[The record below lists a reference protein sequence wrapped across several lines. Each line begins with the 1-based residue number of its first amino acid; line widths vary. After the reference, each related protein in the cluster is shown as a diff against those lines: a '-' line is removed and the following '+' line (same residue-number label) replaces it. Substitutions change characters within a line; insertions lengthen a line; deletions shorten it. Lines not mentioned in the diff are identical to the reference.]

1 MPISDEIRPNIL
13 NDVLGQD
20 HIVKRLNQM
29 VESNNFNW
37 PHMMFAGQAG
47 VGKTSTAIALMR
59 TAFGASWKENW
70 LELNASDER
79 SISVIRTKVKEFAS
93 RGVIGSYTIDGEE
106 KPIPFNVVF
115 LDEADNL
122 TPDAQAALRRIMEKY
137 SKTIFI
143 ISCNYPH
150 KIIQPI
156 QDRCAFSTSRFK
168 PIDDETM
175 SNFILSYA
183 KKTKCEFTEEALQ
196 RTIQSSNGSL
206 RTCVNLLQIICLVP
220 GEIVIEDVE
229 DIVQT
234 IKPKEA
240 KKILTSIAKAKTLDA
255 YRKIDKDIDNLISQG
270 MMPSDILH
278 SIYKLTTIEE
288 KMPDK
293 LRHKILTQIG
303 TALHHVSVSQDPALA
318 LKCFVRNLTM

>member
-37 PHMMFAGQAG
+37 PHMMFAGPAG

-93 RGVIGSYTIDGEE
+93 RGVIGSYTVDGKE

-175 SNFILSYA
+175 KSFCISFGE
-183 KKTKCEFTEEALQ
+183 KRKCKFTDEALE
-196 RTIQSSNGSL
+196 RTIKSSGGSL
-206 RTCVNLLQIICLVP
+206 RSATNLLQVVTLVP
-220 GEIVIEDVE
+220 GLVELEEIGR
-229 DIVQT
+229 
-234 IKPKEA
+234 A
-240 KKILTSIAKAKTLDA
+240 
-255 YRKIDKDIDNLISQG
+255 
-270 MMPSDILH
+270 
-278 SIYKLTTIEE
+278 
-288 KMPDK
+288 
-293 LRHKILTQIG
+293 
-303 TALHHVSVSQDPALA
+303 HV
-318 LKCFVRNLTM
+318 